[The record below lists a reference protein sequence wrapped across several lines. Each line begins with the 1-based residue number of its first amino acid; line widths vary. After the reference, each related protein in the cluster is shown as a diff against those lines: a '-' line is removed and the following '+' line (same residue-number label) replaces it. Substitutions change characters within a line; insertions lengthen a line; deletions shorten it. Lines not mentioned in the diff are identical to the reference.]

1 MPPPP
6 LELMEELIE
15 EILLRLPPSDPASL
29 VRAALVSTP
38 WCRIVSG
45 AAFRRRFRAFHRT
58 APLLGF
64 LCDPWVYGFRWDG
77 VLVPT
82 SSAFRPRE
90 PFAWRRPLDARH
102 GRVLFHDSSSYYHLH
117 VWNPITDAWIAL
129 PMMPNDD
136 PDRDDWTAAVLCA
149 AAATG
154 ECDHLDCHDGPFTV
168 VIVGSGEDDEEM
180 FSYVYSSESGQWSEQ
195 TYADYCPDDSLNCQ
209 HSMLMGNALYFMFG
223 SSSMILKYDLGTR
236 EMTMMDLP
244 RYDGNDYDASSVSSV
259 QLMTTEGGRRL
270 GFVRL
275 EDTRLCLWSRDDE
288 ADVGWAPNRVI
299 ELEKLLP
306 FDRSLAWRTF
316 LLGFAEGVGVIFLC
330 VGDGVFTVDLKS
342 SKVMKVYEGR
352 ISSVVPYMSFRTPAL
367 RSASTDA
374 RP

>member
-6 LELMEELIE
+6 ELMEELIE
-15 EILLRLPPSDPASL
+15 EILLRFPPSDPASL
-29 VRAALVSTP
+29 VRAALVSTS

-64 LCDPWVYGFRWDG
+64 LCDSRVKMDGFRWDG

-90 PFAWRRPLDARH
+90 PFAWWQPLDARH
-102 GRVLFHDSSSYYHLH
+102 GRVLFHDCSSSSYRPH
-117 VWNPITDAWIAL
+117 VWNPITDACITL
-129 PMMPNDD
+129 PEMPNDD
-136 PDRDDWTAAVLCA
+136 RDDISLRWTSRWTSAVLCA

-168 VIVGSGEDDEEM
+168 VISGR
-180 FSYVYSSESGQWSEQ
+180 WSEP
-195 TYADYCPDDSLNCQ
+195 TYADCRNYSISWD
-209 HSMLMGNALYFMFG
+209 HSVLMGNALYFKFDTNNCG
-223 SSSMILKYDLGTR
+223 ILRYDLGTR
-236 EMTMMDLP
+236 EMTMMDLHLP
-244 RYDGNDYDASSVSSV
+244 RYEDYDASSVPSI

-270 GFVRL
+270 GFIRL

-306 FDRSLAWRTF
+306 FDVSLAYDTF
-316 LLGFAEGVGVIFLC
+316 LLGFAEGVGVIFMR

-342 SKVMKVYEGR
+342 SKVMKVYEGS
-352 ISSVVPYMSFRTPAL
+352 INSVVPYMSFRTPG
-367 RSASTDA
+367 TDLGTMTIFFK
-374 RP
+374 

>member
-1 MPPPP
+1 MAPPP
-6 LELMEELIE
+6 LPELMEELIE

-29 VRAALVSTP
+29 VRAALVSAP

-45 AAFRRRFRAFHRT
+45 AAFRRRFRAFHGT

-64 LCDPWVYGFRWDG
+64 LCDPMMVQHDLWDF

-102 GRVLFHDSSSYYHLH
+102 GRVLFQECSMYYRLH
-117 VWNPITDAWIAL
+117 VWDPITDAWITL
-129 PMMPNDD
+129 PEMLDD
-136 PDRDDWTAAVLCA
+136 YPDIDCWTAAVLCA

-154 ECDHLDCHDGPFTV
+154 ECDHLDCHDEPFTV
-168 VIVGSGEDDEEM
+168 VVVGSDQNEEEM
-180 FSYVYSSESGQWSEQ
+180 FSYVYSSESGRWSEP
-195 TYADYCPDDSLNCQ
+195 TYA
-209 HSMLMGNALYFMFG
+209 
-223 SSSMILKYDLGTR
+223 
-236 EMTMMDLP
+236 
-244 RYDGNDYDASSVSSV
+244 
-259 QLMTTEGGRRL
+259 LMTTEGGRRL

-352 ISSVVPYMSFRTPAL
+352 ISSVVPYMSFRTPG
-367 RSASTDA
+367 TDLGTMTIFFK
-374 RP
+374 